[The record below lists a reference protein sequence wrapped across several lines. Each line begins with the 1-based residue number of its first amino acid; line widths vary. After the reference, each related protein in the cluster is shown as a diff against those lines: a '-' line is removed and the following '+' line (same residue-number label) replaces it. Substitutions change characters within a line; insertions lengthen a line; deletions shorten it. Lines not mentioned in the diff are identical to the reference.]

1 MKMWWKSFG
10 KIRDFFRSIYWFFLS
25 LFMSI
30 FDSSVLLLIV
40 TFVWLVS
47 WSFCDLAN
55 CLFKINKVFVTLTGS
70 WWRLASTLF
79 RFCSEL
85 QNLIRFSFSF
95 YSAEKTSIKT
105 WLKHWKI
112 HSRKVK
118 SEIMEINICSNL
130 SNFYFFGISQTPKSI
145 GLYFSLWTF
154 FVLFY
159 CLFSWK
165 LFSYLLLFAIC
176 ITVPWKLFWIRL

>member
-1 MKMWWKSFG
+1 
-10 KIRDFFRSIYWFFLS
+10 
-25 LFMSI
+25 MSI
-30 FDSSVLLLIV
+30 FDSSVLLLIM

-55 CLFKINKVFVTLTGS
+55 CLFKIDKVFVTLTGS

-85 QNLIRFSFSF
+85 QKLIRFSLSF

-145 GLYFSLWTF
+145 GLHFSLWTF
-154 FVLFY
+154 MFCFFIFLPKVIFLS
-159 CLFSWK
+159 FS
-165 LFSYLLLFAIC
+165 LVPFA
-176 ITVPWKLFWIRL
+176 